1 MLEFSPIEKTR
12 HGVAMTQIL
21 TFFANGLP
29 NSGGLNRYA
38 ASLAAAVFLIAS
50 GPSLAISGEIKHAAA
65 AAPKPVVDCTCRYR
79 GSNYHIGD
87 EICLNSPSGPKM
99 ATCDMVLNNTSWSMS
114 ETPCP
119 TVKMTPLPDYAKR
132 IKRIS
137 SNG

>member
-1 MLEFSPIEKTR
+1 MR
-12 HGVAMTQIL
+12 QIL
-21 TFFANGLP
+21 TFFAWDRP
-29 NSGGLNRYA
+29 ATAGLNRYT

-50 GPSLAISGEIKHAAA
+50 GPSSAISGEIKHAAA
-65 AAPKPVVDCTCRYR
+65 APKPVVNCTCRYR

-119 TVKMTPLPDYAKR
+119 TAKITPLPDYAKR